1 MTREIYQTKA
11 FKRDIRKMVKRTK
24 NLEKLYAVIEL
35 LAEGARL
42 PTKYRDHNLTGNW
55 QGCREC
61 HVEPD
66 WLLIYEVNDNSLFLE
81 RTGSHSDLF

>member
-1 MTREIYQTKA
+1 MAREIYQTKA
-11 FKRDIRKMVKRTK
+11 FKRDIRKMVKRAK

>member
-11 FKRDIRKMVKRTK
+11 FKRDIRKMVKRAK
-24 NLEKLYAVIEL
+24 NLEKLYTVIEL

-66 WLLIYEVNDNSLFLE
+66 WLLIYEINDNSLLLE

>member
-11 FKRDIRKMVKRTK
+11 FKRDIRKMVKRAK

-66 WLLIYEVNDNSLFLE
+66 WLLIYEINDNSLFLE